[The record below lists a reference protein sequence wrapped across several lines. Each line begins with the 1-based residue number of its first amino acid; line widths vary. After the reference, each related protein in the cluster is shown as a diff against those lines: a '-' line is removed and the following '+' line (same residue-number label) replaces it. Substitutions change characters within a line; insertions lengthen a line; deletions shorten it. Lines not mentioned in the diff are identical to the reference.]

1 MKAIDK
7 IRKNE
12 GFIIL
17 SSLNNEYGISLYL
30 LRSSLISLNNVI
42 GSVTRVYISLIW
54 IIPTQLLGF
63 DTVNDN

>member
-42 GSVTRVYISLIW
+42 VSVTRVYISLI
-54 IIPTQLLGF
+54 
-63 DTVNDN
+63 